1 MRVLQVTSCFG
12 EQYGGTERYS
22 YNLSKELVRLGH
34 NVEVFASRLK
44 STTPITEEFNGL
56 KVRRFPSLGFVWNVN
71 PISILLHSLI
81 NAKFDIVHVH
91 SYLYFSSN
99 QAVLAKIIRA
109 CFRRKTPLVLH
120 LHGGLGIPPYM
131 RQQPIKRI
139 LKKVYD
145 STIGKLMMLGADQI
159 LSACV
164 SDSIKAQEVFN
175 LPRERIAIVYNGI
188 DTSMFLQETPEIEID
203 SSRYVLFVGDLEY
216 WKGVDKLVDCMR
228 ILHEQGEDITLKLVG
243 VGSIEPILRKRS
255 RNLNIEFLGQIPH
268 SEMPKLMSSAF
279 AFILPSLWE
288 GTPTVGLEAMA
299 SRTPFIGTN
308 IGGIPEIVK
317 NNITGILVP
326 PNNPDAIAN
335 AILDLKNRS
344 LRQTIIQNAYKLV
357 LDRHSIERLA
367 KQTVRVYERVLER

>member
-22 YNLSKELVRLGH
+22 YNLSRELVKLGH
-34 NVEVFASRLK
+34 SVQVFASRLN
-44 STTPITEEFNGL
+44 STTPLTEEFDGL
-56 KVRRFPSLGFVWNVN
+56 KVRRFPSIGFVWNVN

-81 NAKFDIVHVH
+81 TAKFDIAHVH

-109 CFRRKTPLVLH
+109 CFHRKTPLVLH

-139 LKKVYD
+139 FKQIYD
-145 STIGKLMMLGADQI
+145 STVGKMMMLGADQI

-164 SDSIKAQEVFN
+164 SDSIKAQEIFN
-175 LPRERIAIVYNGI
+175 LPKERIAIVYNGI
-188 DTSMFLQETPEIEID
+188 DTTMFHQQPMSTEDNPAP
-203 SSRYVLFVGDLEY
+203 YVLFVGDLEY
-216 WKGVDKLVDCMR
+216 WKGVDTLVDCMR
-228 ILHEQGEDITLKLVG
+228 ILDEQGEKIKLKLVG

-255 RNLNIEFLGQIPH
+255 RNLDIEFLGQVQH
-268 SEMPKLMSSAF
+268 SEMPKLMGSAF

-299 SRTPFIGTN
+299 ARTPFIGTN
-308 IGGIPEIVK
+308 IGGIPEIVEDK
-317 NNITGILVP
+317 VTGLLVP
-326 PNNPDAIAN
+326 PGDPEAIAN
-335 AILDLKNRS
+335 AIIDLKNKK
-344 LRQTIIQNAYKLV
+344 LRHTIIQNAHKLV
-357 LDRHSIERLA
+357 LERHSIERLA
-367 KQTVRVYERVLER
+367 LQTVKVYERVLER

>member
-34 NVEVFASRLK
+34 DVQVFASRLK
-44 STTPITEEFNGL
+44 STTPLTEEFNGL

-81 NAKFDIVHVH
+81 TAKFDIVHVH

-131 RQQPIKRI
+131 RHQPVKRR
-139 LKKVYD
+139 LKQIYD

-164 SDSIKAQEVFN
+164 SDAIKAQEVFN

-188 DTSMFLQETPEIEID
+188 DTSMFLQQPSETKDELP
-203 SSRYVLFVGDLEY
+203 RYVLFVGDLEY
-216 WKGVDKLVDCMR
+216 WKGVDTLVDCMQ
-228 ILHEQGEDITLKLVG
+228 ILHEKGEKIKLKLVG
-243 VGSIEPILRKRS
+243 VGSIEPLLRKRS
-255 RNLNIEFLGQIPH
+255 HNLDIEFLGQVPH
-268 SEMPKLMSSAF
+268 SQMPKLMGSAF

-299 SRTPFIGTN
+299 AKTPFIGTN

-317 NNITGILVP
+317 NNTTGILVP
-326 PNNPDAIAN
+326 PNNPEAIAN
-335 AILDLKNRS
+335 AILDLKNKN
-344 LRQTIIQNAYKLV
+344 LRQTVIHNAHKLV
-357 LDRHSIERLA
+357 LERHSIERLA
-367 KQTVRVYERVLER
+367 KQTVKVYERVLER